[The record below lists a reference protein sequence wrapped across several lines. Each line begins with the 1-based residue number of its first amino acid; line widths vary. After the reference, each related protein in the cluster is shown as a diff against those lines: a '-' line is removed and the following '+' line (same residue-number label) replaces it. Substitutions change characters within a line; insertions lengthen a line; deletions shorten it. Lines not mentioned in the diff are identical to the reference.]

1 MKRQL
6 DWPEVY
12 RQRKFLLPAFR
23 QRSRASILSRDAT
36 LAKSCPDPRR
46 ARIDNSRRSINLNSA
61 PCGEYLPA
69 GNKRL
74 RAKYFW
80 SNRSHPF
87 LRHPSHRRFQWHAL
101 DRRRQVVMLERVSLS
116 IERE

>member
-1 MKRQL
+1 MSRNSMKRQL

-74 RAKYFW
+74 R
-80 SNRSHPF
+80 RSEEHTSE
-87 LRHPSHRRFQWHAL
+87 LQSRFDL
-101 DRRRQVVMLERVSLS
+101 VCRLLLEKK
-116 IERE
+116 